1 MFLKKGSIGKS
12 LYPAGGGNYTGTI
25 SLGKK
30 VKNLYI
36 VMNGFEMNYG
46 DLSGKSF
53 DNKVQDIAVNL
64 SVIHTNGT
72 DMAEIR
78 CKFRLNDDNVSGDS
92 FYALCDYVL
101 IGEVFTTA
109 DSMHVG

>member
-1 MFLKKGSIGKS
+1 MFLKKGSIGKR
-12 LYPAGGGNYTGTI
+12 LYPANGGNYTGTI

-46 DLSGKSF
+46 DLSGDSF
-53 DNKVQDIAVNL
+53 DNHVQDVAVNL
-64 SVIHTNGT
+64 SVLHTNGNDT
-72 DMAEIR
+72 AEVR
-78 CKFRLNDDNVSGDS
+78 CKFKLNDDNTSGDS

-101 IGEVFTTA
+101 IGEIYTTA
-109 DSMHVG
+109 DAIHV